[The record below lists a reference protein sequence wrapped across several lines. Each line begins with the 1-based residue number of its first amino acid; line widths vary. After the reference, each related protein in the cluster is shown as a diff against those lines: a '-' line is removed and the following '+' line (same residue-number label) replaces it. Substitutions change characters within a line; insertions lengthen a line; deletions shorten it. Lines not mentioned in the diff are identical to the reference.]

1 MGGKSVFIRD
11 LVPGAAVSDVFL
23 LTEARQGQAR
33 NGPFWSLRLEDAS
46 GSAEA
51 KIWSPHSQA
60 YEDLRPGSFAA
71 VSGQAQLYRDKV
83 QVNVERLDVV
93 DPTAAGLDLADFL
106 ASSARPSEVMIE
118 ELLELCR
125 ENLLYKPWFKF
136 CKSVLENEVVRA
148 RLLDAP
154 GAKSMHHAYRGGLLE
169 HTLAVSRL
177 CLSIGALYPALDR
190 ETLLVAAV
198 FHDVGKA
205 WELKSDVTRD
215 YTDEGRLLGHI
226 AMGIEILEPFIRKA
240 RDLEPGLVT
249 HLKHLMLSHH
259 GEYAF
264 GSPKL
269 PMTAEA
275 FILHFAD
282 NMDAKL
288 NTIGGL
294 FPEEGEDTPEARE
307 VWSSYQKSLER
318 QIFNPPRTPRP
329 KAAKGADKAA
339 CQCLLPLKA

>member
-1 MGGKSVFIRD
+1 VGGKSVFIRD
-11 LVPGAAVSDVFL
+11 LVPGTAVSAVFL

-46 GSAEA
+46 GAAEA

-83 QVNVERLDVV
+83 QVNVERLDIL
-93 DPTAAGLDLADFL
+93 DPEAAGLDMADFL
-106 ASSARPSEVMIE
+106 ASSECPPDVMLD
-118 ELLELCR
+118 ELLALCR
-125 ENLLYKPWFKF
+125 ENLHHKPWLKF
-136 CKSVLENEVVRA
+136 CRAVLENASVRE
-148 RLLDAP
+148 RLLSAP

-169 HTLAVSRL
+169 HTLAVCKL
-177 CLSIGALYPALDR
+177 CLSIAALYPALDS
-190 ETLLVAAV
+190 ETLLAAAV
-198 FHDVGKA
+198 FHDLGKA

-226 AMGIEILEPFIRKA
+226 TLGLEALEPFLRKA
-240 RDLEPGLVT
+240 RDLDPGLVK
-249 HLKHLMLSHH
+249 HFKHLLLSHH
-259 GEYAF
+259 GEYDF
-264 GSPKL
+264 GSPKR
-269 PMTAEA
+269 PKTAEA

-294 FPEEGEDTPEARE
+294 FPDDGEETQEG
-307 VWSSYQKSLER
+307 WSAFQRSLDR
-318 QIFNPPRTPRP
+318 QIFNPPRTPKPRS
-329 KAAKGADKAA
+329 ANDKRLAS
-339 CQCLLPLKA
+339 QCLLPLKA

>member
-1 MGGKSVFIRD
+1 VAGKSVFIRD
-11 LVPGAAVSDVFL
+11 LVPGAPVSEVFL

-83 QVNVERLDVV
+83 QVNVERLELL
-93 DPTAAGLDLADFL
+93 DPEAAGLDMADFL
-106 ASSARPSEVMIE
+106 ASSARSPLVMIE
-118 ELLELCR
+118 EILELCR
-125 ENLLYKPWFKF
+125 ENLSYKPWFKF
-136 CKSVLENEVVRA
+136 CRSVLENEAVRE
-148 RLLDAP
+148 RLLAAP

-177 CLSIGALYPALDR
+177 CLSISALYPALDR

-198 FHDVGKA
+198 FHDLGKA

-226 AMGIEILEPFIRKA
+226 ALGLEILEPFLKKA
-240 RDLEPGLVT
+240 RELAPGLVT
-249 HLKHLMLSHH
+249 HFKHLLLSHH
-259 GEYAF
+259 GEYAY

-275 FILHFAD
+275 FILHFSD

-294 FPEEGEDTPEARE
+294 FPEDGDEAPDSEGL
-307 VWSSYQKSLER
+307 WSSYQKSLER

-329 KAAKGADKAA
+329 RAGKGADKAA
-339 CQCLLPLKA
+339 SQCLLPLKA